1 MKILWSFNTK
11 LDEHELYDAIQANGR
26 WNAILTKKHW
36 IYLIRPMLWMLFA
49 FVAFWLL
56 IWFAYYQF
64 YNSEYIRLFWT
75 LTILYSFVTLTRC
88 MHSIIMI
95 MHNIRDQINNKK
107 WYIDKIDKSE
117 LKDWTYE
124 TFLRHTFIS
133 ALLQAI
139 LMVLNSFASFFAE
152 TSMTSN
158 LLLNFICITVNIGF
172 IFLLYKVLDRIIDYE
187 MDFNIFTVDQF
198 ILFRQ
203 HGFFKTESM
212 NIATSTVKI
221 VKESKSWFWWSLLN
235 FWKVSIHPEWNLSA
249 NSKAIEL
256 FYVSNTKN
264 LAKKLNEFIEKSKEW
279 MNLSVVS

>member
-11 LDEHELYDAIQANGR
+11 LDEDELYDAIKANGQ

-56 IWFAYYQF
+56 IRFAYYQF
-64 YNSEYIRLFWT
+64 YNSEFMRLFWT
-75 LTILYSFVTLTRC
+75 MTILYSAVTLTRC
-88 MHSIIMI
+88 VHSIIMI
-95 MHNIRDQINNKK
+95 MHTIRDQINNKK

-124 TFLRHTFIS
+124 TFLRHTFVS
-133 ALLQAI
+133 ALLQSI
-139 LMVLNSFASFFAE
+139 LMVLNCFASFFAE

-158 LLLNFICITVNIGF
+158 LLLNFICIIVNIGF

-187 MDFNIFTVDQF
+187 MDFNIFTIDQF
-198 ILFRQ
+198 IIFRQ
-203 HGFFKTESM
+203 HWFLKTESL
-212 NIATSTVKI
+212 NVATSTIKI
-221 VKESKSWFWWSLLN
+221 VQESSSWFWGSLFN
-235 FWKVSIHPEWNLSA
+235 FWRVSIHPEWNLSA
-249 NSKAIEL
+249 GSKAIEL

-264 LAKKLNEFIEKSKEW
+264 LTKKLNEFIEKSKEW

>member
-11 LDEHELYDAIQANGR
+11 LDEHELYDAIKANGQ
-26 WNAILTKKHW
+26 WNAILIKKHR
-36 IYLIRPMLWMLFA
+36 IFLVRPMVWMLFA
-49 FVAFWLL
+49 FIAFWLL

-64 YNSEYIRLFWT
+64 YNSEYLRLFWI
-75 LTILYSFVTLTRC
+75 LTILYSAVTLTRC

-95 MHNIRDQINNKK
+95 MHNIKDQINNKR
-107 WYIDKIDKSE
+107 WYIDKIDESE

-124 TFLRHTFIS
+124 IFLKHTFIS
-133 ALLQAI
+133 AILQVI
-139 LMVLNSFASFFAE
+139 LMVLNCFASFFAE

-158 LLLNFICITVNIGF
+158 LLLNFICIIVNIGF
-172 IFLLYKVLDRIIDYE
+172 IFLLYKVLDKIIDYE
-187 MDFNIFTVDQF
+187 MDFNIFTTEQF

-203 HGFFKTESM
+203 HWFFKTESM
-212 NIATSTVKI
+212 NIATSTIKI
-221 VKESKSWFWWSLLN
+221 VRESKSWFWWSLLN
-235 FWKVSIHPEWNLSA
+235 FWKVSIHPEWNLSS

-264 LAKKLNEFIEKSKEW
+264 LTKKLNEFIEKSKEW